1 MATSTELLSSFSPEK
16 KHVDPYISRA
26 LAASPTKMLTLHEFV
41 QVTDYPINKVMLDY
55 FWQVFL
61 SENESIHVGKDLM
74 EFFGYS
80 GETRKSKE
88 VFLRLMD
95 RNNIQYKTVRHTD
108 PEVERFPT
116 ILEEINSLPNI
127 GAAALSNWIVM
138 SSRDV
143 KKAILKLNTKEGD
156 LIREYYIDLEMLAKK
171 YVGYQLDYRSIEAQH
186 KISSLE
192 EMMNSMRVSAE
203 RQEQKID
210 ELLSNNRELL
220 SKNDE
225 LLERSV
231 DAEERGAQLQDTLD
245 VVHNRLQ
252 RVLPERAV
260 PPDTPALRDRFVIT
274 RRVDRYG
281 VKTLY
286 AVRGQHKH
294 VDAKLAGFRQDYH
307 AVEVLLDYACSPNS
321 VGLFNRAKETL
332 KREQGVRF
340 YYNLVRLPVGMT
352 EARFVALMREV
363 DESRIR
369 DLLEESPPM

>member
-1 MATSTELLSSFSPEK
+1 MAMSAILSSSERST
-16 KHVDPYISRA
+16 DSYISKA

-80 GETRKSKE
+80 GERRKSKE

-95 RNNIQYKTVRHTD
+95 RNSIQYRTVKHTD
-108 PEVERFPT
+108 PEVEKFPT
-116 ILEEINSLPNI
+116 ILEEINALPHA

-156 LIREYYIDLEMLAKK
+156 LIREYYIDLEMLSKK
-171 YVGYQLDYRSIEAQH
+171 YVGYQSNYRSIEAQR

-192 EMMNSMRVSAE
+192 EMMSSMRVSAE

-210 ELLSNNRELL
+210 ELL
-220 SKNDE
+220 
-225 LLERSV
+225 ERSA

-260 PPDTPALRDRFVIT
+260 PPNDPELRDRLVVA

-286 AVRGQHKH
+286 AVRGQNKH
-294 VDAKLAGFRQDYH
+294 VDSKLTSFRRDYYE
-307 AVEVLLDYACSPNS
+307 VDVLLDYSCSPNS

-332 KREQGVRF
+332 REEFKIIF
-340 YYNLVRLPVGMT
+340 YYNLIKLPLGMS
-352 EARFVALMREV
+352 EDRFIELMRDV
-363 DESRIR
+363 DESRIL
-369 DLLEESPPM
+369 DLPDYTRRGI